1 MGDFMGIEIYI
12 YIMIFI
18 FGSVMG
24 SFLNV
29 LAMRL
34 SNNESILWPSSHC
47 HNCNHRLRW
56 YELIPIVSYIIQ
68 KGKSRCC
75 HTNIPIS
82 YLIIEVVTGILYIV
96 SYHSFGFSYNFVISL
111 IFISSLIVIIVSDIE
126 YMIILDEIIAIASI
140 SIIILELIFF
150 GLDYTVS
157 KILAGIL
164 AFVTM
169 YVIKLIGDRLFKRE
183 SMGGGDIKLM
193 FLFGI
198 VIGYPLAICDIFLAT
213 FIAFPVAIYI
223 LFSRRDNLIPFGPFL
238 AMAAI
243 LIHISK
249 VDING
254 IINFLVK

>member
-1 MGDFMGIEIYI
+1 METYI

-29 LAMRL
+29 LAVRL
-34 SNNESILWPSSHC
+34 SNNESILWPGSHC

-56 YELIPIVSYIIQ
+56 YELIPVVSYLIQ
-68 KGKSRCC
+68 KGRSRCC
-75 HTNIPIS
+75 HTIIPIS
-82 YLIIEVVTGILYIV
+82 YLIIEIVTGVLYMV
-96 SYHSFGFSYNFVISL
+96 SYHSFGFSYDFIISL

-126 YMIILDEIIAIASI
+126 YMIILDEIIAISSI
-140 SIIILELIFF
+140 LIILLELVFY
-150 GLDYTVS
+150 GLDYTVY
-157 KILAGIL
+157 KILAGIF
-164 AFVTM
+164 AFITM
-169 YVIKLIGDRLFKRE
+169 YVIKLIGDRMFKRE

-198 VIGYPLAICDIFLAT
+198 VLGYPLAICDIFLAT
-213 FIAFPVAIYI
+213 FIAFPVAIFI

-238 AMAAI
+238 AMGAI

-249 VDING
+249 VNIDG
-254 IINFLVK
+254 IINFLIK

>member
-1 MGDFMGIEIYI
+1 
-12 YIMIFI
+12 MIFI

-34 SNNESILWPSSHC
+34 SNNESILWPGSHC

-56 YELIPIVSYIIQ
+56 YELIPVVSYLIQ
-68 KGKSRCC
+68 RGKSRCC
-75 HTNIPIS
+75 HTIIPIS
-82 YLIIEVVTGILYIV
+82 YLIIEVVTGILYMV
-96 SYHSFGFSYNFVISL
+96 SYHSFGFSYDLVISL

-126 YMIILDEIIAIASI
+126 YMIILDEIIAVSSI
-140 SIIILELIFF
+140 LIILLELIFY
-150 GLDYTVS
+150 GLDYTVY
-157 KILAGIL
+157 KILAGIF
-164 AFVTM
+164 AFITM
-169 YVIKLIGDRLFKRE
+169 YVIKLIGDKLFKRE

-198 VIGYPLAICDIFLAT
+198 VLGYPLSICDIFLAT
-213 FIAFPVAIYI
+213 FIAFPVAIFI
-223 LFSRRDNLIPFGPFL
+223 LFSRKDNLIPFGPFL
-238 AMAAI
+238 AMGAI

-249 VDING
+249 VNIDS